1 MPYTHFGHKTH
12 STDMTIKVEVSFG
25 EFLDKITILEIK
37 SERISDKVKLENVN
51 RELTLLQKSWAAHA
65 ASKTDISDEMARLK
79 AINEKLWEIEDD
91 IRDKERK
98 KAFDQEFIELA
109 RAVYFTNDERAAV
122 KRELNLKLGSGLVE
136 EKSYADYQ

>member
-1 MPYTHFGHKTH
+1 
-12 STDMTIKVEVSFG
+12 MTIKVEVSFG

-37 SERISDKVKLENVN
+37 SERITDPEKLENVN
-51 RELTLLQKSWAAHA
+51 RELNLLRNSWAEHP

-91 IRDKERK
+91 IRDKERNK
-98 KAFDQEFIELA
+98 NFDQGFIELA

-122 KRELNLKLGSGLVE
+122 KRELNLKLGSELVE